1 MKRNILTVLIL
12 ALSIVNLVLMAIV
25 IFTIVPSTNKTN
37 NLITQVSQ
45 IIELELHSGSDDSSI
60 TANDISIYDLS
71 AEQDLF
77 VNLMSEAGKTQESYA
92 KISKISLSLY
102 KKTDDF
108 SEVKQKIEES
118 TTIITD
124 KVRSVLSKY
133 TKQEAK
139 SNEAAI
145 KQEIVK
151 ELNTYFDTSIVVDI
165 SFGTLVY
172 E

>member
-1 MKRNILTVLIL
+1 
-12 ALSIVNLVLMAIV
+12 
-25 IFTIVPSTNKTN
+25 
-37 NLITQVSQ
+37 
-45 IIELELHSGSDDSSI
+45 
-60 TANDISIYDLS
+60 
-71 AEQDLF
+71 
-77 VNLMSEAGKTQESYA
+77 
-92 KISKISLSLY
+92 
-102 KKTDDF
+102 
-108 SEVKQKIEES
+108 
-118 TTIITD
+118 
-124 KVRSVLSKY
+124 VLSKY